1 MQYLLGV
8 ALLIVGGWV
17 FFHIAVF
24 LFKSI
29 IGVMV
34 FVLIASVVGFT
45 MLFGDNKD

>member
-8 ALLIVGGWV
+8 TLLIVGGWV

-29 IGVMV
+29 IGAIILLAVG
-34 FVLIASVVGFT
+34 FVVGFT
-45 MLFGDNKD
+45 VIFKS